1 VSLFK
6 CEDGEWVR
14 KECTGNETCGYK
26 NDVAQCLDEEGPVV
40 SGYCSDCDDY
50 AKV

>member
-1 VSLFK
+1 MASGLEKNVQGMRL
-6 CEDGEWVR
+6 VV
-14 KECTGNETCGYK
+14 T